1 MSRKTFTQVTHGSQ
15 KDIQLLANKY
25 KKLLDEEISKIKKET
40 VELEWFSPLKDDDYA
55 EYADQC
61 FIDRLGIS
69 DRILVQL
76 KDFWPEPGA
85 NWDGLAKDGETVFI
99 MEAKA
104 HISEINIDSTR
115 ASSGKSLELI
125 EKSLNETKEFLN
137 IKSDISWCKENYY
150 QYANRIAHLYYLRE
164 KNKIDAHLLFIYFLN
179 DKSVVTGKKEET
191 KEDWEKEINGIY
203 NKLELKENNKLSK
216 FIHHIFIDVESLK
229 K

>member
-1 MSRKTFTQVTHGSQ
+1 MPRKTFTQETHGSQ

-25 KKLLDEEISKIKKET
+25 KKLLDEEISKIKKEP

-55 EYADQC
+55 EYVDQC
-61 FIDRLGIS
+61 FINRLGIS

-76 KDFWPEPGA
+76 KNFWPKGGV

-104 HISEINIDSTR
+104 HISEIKIESTR
-115 ASSGKSLELI
+115 ASSVKSLELI

-137 IKSDISWCKENYY
+137 IKSDISWCKKNYY

-164 KNKIDAHLLFIYFLN
+164 KNKIDAHILFIYFLN
-179 DKSVVTGKKEET
+179 DKSVVTKKEET
-191 KEDWEKEINGIY
+191 KEDWEKAINGIY
-203 NKLELKENNKLSK
+203 NKLELKEDNKLSK
-216 FIHHIFIDVESLK
+216 FIHHIFIDVESWEK
-229 K
+229 